1 MCEILFYF
9 SGVAMNLSVILPVLV
24 TGAGLFFIFELR
36 GFFILHPRRT
46 MSKLSSSFSDRAGFK
61 AFSLALAGTLGVG
74 NIFGVAAG
82 IIIGGAGSVLWL
94 FVSSVFAMVIKYAET
109 TLAADNAADGYG
121 GMHVTLCSVFS
132 RAGRPL
138 SVIYAALCLLLALFM
153 GFCLQS
159 ASVITVARIS
169 LGIPAAAGAFV
180 LVILL
185 IPSVI
190 YGGSKIERFTAFA
203 IPLTTVV
210 YIIMTFAA
218 IFVNIGRLPQVIND
232 IVCSAASPLAAG
244 GGALSF
250 LSSSALR
257 EGYSRGILSNE
268 AGAGTSAMAHSRA
281 SDREPAVAGLY
292 GMCEVFF
299 DTLLLCTLTA
309 LAILTAVPDYTDYH
323 SPMSLV
329 SDAFTSSLGDMA
341 GIVLFLC
348 IFLFAYSTVVCW
360 FYYGSE
366 CAKYLFGARS
376 RWVFFLFFIVFVSL
390 GARGEMNITLVITD
404 FALLIMSVITLLT
417 LVRCS
422 DKIRALTEA
431 AGLLVHRKYKKK

>member
-1 MCEILFYF
+1 
-9 SGVAMNLSVILPVLV
+9 MNLSVILPVLV

-36 GFFILHPRRT
+36 GFFILHPWRT
-46 MSKLSSSFSDRAGFK
+46 LSKLSSSFSDRAGFR

-94 FVSSVFAMVIKYAET
+94 FVSSLFAMVIKYAET
-109 TLAADNAADGYG
+109 TLAASGATDGHG

-132 RAGRPL
+132 RVGRPL
-138 SVIYAALCLLLALFM
+138 SVVYAFLCLLLALFM

-159 ASVITVARIS
+159 ASVITVASIS
-169 LGIPAAAGAFV
+169 LGISATAAAVV

-210 YIIMTFAA
+210 YIIMTFAV
-218 IFVNIGRLPQVIND
+218 IFVNAFQLPRVINE
-232 IVCSAASPLAAG
+232 IISSALSPLAAG
-244 GGALSF
+244 GGTVSF
-250 LSSSALR
+250 LSSTALR

-281 SDREPAVAGLY
+281 SDRDPAVAGLY

-309 LAILTAVPDYTDYH
+309 LAILTAVPDYADYS

-329 SDAFTSSLGDMA
+329 SDAFTSSLGDAA
-341 GIVLFLC
+341 GVVLFLC

-366 CAKYLFGARS
+366 CVEYLFGKRL
-376 RWVFFLFFIVFVSL
+376 RWAFFLLFVIFVSL
-390 GARGEMNITLVITD
+390 GSLGELNITLAVTD
-404 FALLIMSVITLLT
+404 LALLLMSVITLLT

-422 DKIRALTEA
+422 DKIKALTES
-431 AGLLVHRKYKKK
+431 AGLLRRDRKKRK